1 METQTCPNCG
11 HENLARAVFCFQC
24 GTRLEDPPIVRGLH
38 HGQRRVEDAMRYLQ
52 GREDALSPEVLQNLR
67 EVRAKLPPPMDGEP
81 ISCLRCGTLN
91 FPQASFC
98 VGCGTALTLPEDIDT
113 APVRLVA
120 RAAAHSDVG
129 RMRENN
135 EDRVGLWARGG
146 VVLALVADGM
156 GGAAA
161 GEEASRLAMEAVQA
175 EVMGQPRGSE
185 ILDTLPDDEVSE
197 KLRIAV
203 RRANRAVIHRTSEH
217 PEFQG
222 MGTTITLAF
231 VRDRRATIVHVGDS
245 RAYLVKTREGWINQI
260 TDDHSFVEA
269 LLAAGH
275 ITPEQAAIHPMRN
288 VLYRALGQF
297 DDADADVYTRVL
309 EEDDRLILCSDG
321 LTRHV
326 SAEEIAAIASEND
339 DPDAIAKA
347 LIDLA
352 NARGGQDNISVV
364 ALIMERA
371 TERDLAERPNPSL
384 YDATEVGL
392 YQAPVLDV
400 ESMERKTLELPA
412 IQLADQESS
421 GETGEED
428 E

>member
-1 METQTCPNCG
+1 METQVCPNCG
-11 HENLARAVFCFQC
+11 HENLSRAVFCFQC
-24 GTRLEDPPIVRGLH
+24 GARLEDPPIVRGIH
-38 HGQRRVEDAMRYLQ
+38 HSQRHVEDAMRYLQ
-52 GREDALSPEVLQNLR
+52 GREDVLSPEVLQNLR

-81 ISCLRCGTLN
+81 ITCLHCGTLN
-91 FPQASFC
+91 RPQASFC
-98 VGCGTALTLPEDIDT
+98 VGCGTALTMPDDAEP
-113 APVRLVA
+113 ARLVA
-120 RAAAHSDVG
+120 RAAARSDVG
-129 RMRENN
+129 RLRENN

-175 EVMGQPRGSE
+175 DFLGQARGSE
-185 ILDTLPDDEVSE
+185 ILDTLPDEEVAE

-231 VRDRRATIVHVGDS
+231 VRDSHAIFVHVGDS
-245 RAYLVKTREGWINQI
+245 RAYLVKTREGWINQV

-275 ITPEQAAIHPMRN
+275 ITREQAAIHPMRN

-297 DDADADVYTRVL
+297 DDADADIYTRRL
-309 EEDDRLILCSDG
+309 EEGDRVILCSDG

-326 SAEEIAAIASEND
+326 SAEEIAAIASENEE
-339 DPDAIAKA
+339 PAAITQT
-347 LIDLA
+347 LVDLA
-352 NARGGQDNISVV
+352 NARGGQDNISVI
-364 ALIMERA
+364 ALIMEHSS
-371 TERDLAERPNPSL
+371 ERDQPERPKPGQ
-384 YDATEVGL
+384 YDATEIGL
-392 YQAPVLDV
+392 YQAPVIDV

-412 IQLADQESS
+412 IQLADQENPAD
-421 GETGEED
+421 TAEE
-428 E
+428 EE

>member
-1 METQTCPNCG
+1 M
-11 HENLARAVFCFQC
+11 
-24 GTRLEDPPIVRGLH
+24 
-38 HGQRRVEDAMRYLQ
+38 
-52 GREDALSPEVLQNLR
+52 
-67 EVRAKLPPPMDGEP
+67 
-81 ISCLRCGTLN
+81 
-91 FPQASFC
+91 
-98 VGCGTALTLPEDIDT
+98 
-113 APVRLVA
+113 
-120 RAAAHSDVG
+120 
-129 RMRENN
+129 
-135 EDRVGLWARGG
+135 
-146 VVLALVADGM
+146 
-156 GGAAA
+156 
-161 GEEASRLAMEAVQA
+161 
-175 EVMGQPRGSE
+175 
-185 ILDTLPDDEVSE
+185 SE

-412 IQLADQESS
+412 IQLADQGS
-421 GETGEED
+421 GKRRKD

>member
-1 METQTCPNCG
+1 METQVCPKCG
-11 HENLARAVFCFQC
+11 HENLSRAVFCFQC
-24 GTRLEDPPIVRGLH
+24 GTRLEEPPIVRGLH

-52 GREDALSPEVLQNLR
+52 GREDVLSPEVMQNLR
-67 EVRAKLPPPMDGEP
+67 EVRANFPPPVEGEP
-81 ISCLRCGTLN
+81 ISCLHCGTLN
-91 FPQASFC
+91 RPEASFC
-98 VGCGTALTLPEDIDT
+98 VGCGTALTLPDDA
-113 APVRLVA
+113 APARLVA
-120 RAAAHSDVG
+120 RAAARTDVG
-129 RMRENN
+129 RVRENN

-175 EVMGQPRGSE
+175 DFMGQPRGSE
-185 ILDTLPDDEVSE
+185 ILDTLPDDEVAE

-203 RRANRAVIHRTSEH
+203 RRANRAVIHRTTAH

-231 VRDRRATIVHVGDS
+231 VRDRRAVIVHVGDS

-275 ITPEQAAIHPMRN
+275 ITQEQAAIHPMRN

-326 SAEEIAAIASEND
+326 SAEEIAAIASENEE
-339 DPDAIAKA
+339 PSAITKA
-347 LIDLA
+347 LVDLA
-352 NARGGQDNISVV
+352 NARGGQDNVSVI

-371 TERDLAERPNPSL
+371 ADRDPADRPNASL

-412 IQLADQESS
+412 IQLADQETT
-421 GETGEED
+421 GESGEED

>member
-1 METQTCPNCG
+1 METQDCPNCG
-11 HENLARAVFCFQC
+11 HENLSRAVFCFQC
-24 GTRLEDPPIVRGLH
+24 GARLDHPPIVRGIH
-38 HGQRRVEDAMRYLQ
+38 QSQRHVEDAMRYLQ
-52 GREDALSPEVLQNLR
+52 GREDVLPAEVMQNLR
-67 EVRAKLPPPMDGEP
+67 EVRAKLPPSMDGEP
-81 ISCLRCGTLN
+81 LTCLHCGTLN
-91 FPQASFC
+91 RPQASFC
-98 VGCGTALTLPEDIDT
+98 VGCGRALTMPDDAEP
-113 APVRLVA
+113 ARLVA
-120 RAAAHSDVG
+120 RAAARSDVG
-129 RMRENN
+129 QLRENN

-175 EVMGQPRGSE
+175 DFLGQARGSE
-185 ILDTLPDDEVSE
+185 ILDALPEDEIAE
-197 KLRIAV
+197 KLRVAV

-231 VRDRRATIVHVGDS
+231 VRDRHAIFVHVGDS
-245 RAYLVKTREGWINQI
+245 RAYLVKAREGWINQV

-288 VLYRALGQF
+288 VLCRALGQF
-297 DDADADVYTRVL
+297 DDADADIYARTL
-309 EEDDRLILCSDG
+309 EEGDRVILCSDG

-326 SAEEIAAIASEND
+326 SAEEIAAIASDSEE
-339 DPDAIAKA
+339 PAAITQA
-347 LIDLA
+347 LVDLA
-352 NARGGQDNISVV
+352 NARGGQDNVSVI

-371 TERDLAERPNPSL
+371 EDRDQAERPEASL
-384 YDATEVGL
+384 VDATQIGL

-400 ESMERKTLELPA
+400 ESLERKTLELPA
-412 IQLADQESS
+412 VQLADQESPAD
-421 GETGEED
+421 TGDED
-428 E
+428 A